1 MDQVA
6 WAMSTHM
13 QALSKTTVSGQL
25 ESIESYIHV
34 TWALIALPGIFIV
47 SGVGCLIWAIIKTK
61 QHGLD
66 AWEPSKIALLF
77 HGLDP
82 SPTRQSLIKTISE
95 MQEVSEQV
103 EVNRTQGAEGHL
115 FLHRKE
121 D

>member
-1 MDQVA
+1 MYGFDISTDLPASMDQVA

-25 ESIESYIHV
+25 EFIESYIHV

-82 SPTRQSLIKTISE
+82 FAYKAI
-95 MQEVSEQV
+95 
-103 EVNRTQGAEGHL
+103 AH
-115 FLHRKE
+115 
-121 D
+121 